1 MIDFRLGNQ
10 AMLSHYLKRKKQ
22 GLPPITVV
30 KTGKCFGKG
39 WGLQKSQSKSRKAI
53 WVLLSFGSLCSCECF
68 SYVEHCGGTL
78 GYWFVLSRLWGFWIK
93 IQRAHD
99 WKDGQKRDGEA
110 RHLGY
115 ERTHQVIRLIPSRSL
130 RLSPSEAT
138 RFWCGYFGQF
148 TADTPMIPSTHQ
160 VSTFR

>member
-22 GLPPITVV
+22 GWPPITVV

-78 GYWFVLSRLWGFWIK
+78 GDWFVLSRLWGFWIK

-110 RHLGY
+110 RYLGY
-115 ERTHQVIRLIPSRSL
+115 ERTHQVIRVIPNRSL
-130 RLSPSEAT
+130 RLSPRSVMALELGSHPKPTQIADALVY
-138 RFWCGYFGQF
+138 GYG
-148 TADTPMIPSTHQ
+148 
-160 VSTFR
+160 

>member
-1 MIDFRLGNQ
+1 
-10 AMLSHYLKRKKQ
+10 
-22 GLPPITVV
+22 
-30 KTGKCFGKG
+30 
-39 WGLQKSQSKSRKAI
+39 
-53 WVLLSFGSLCSCECF
+53 
-68 SYVEHCGGTL
+68 
-78 GYWFVLSRLWGFWIK
+78 
-93 IQRAHD
+93 
-99 WKDGQKRDGEA
+99 DGQKRDGEA